1 MPDKVFIDTNVL
13 IYGYSEDEPDKR
25 QRAIDCVGSGEAWIS
40 TQVLNETIN
49 VLKRKFSL
57 SYSQIRDAVQELSEG
72 FPIVL
77 VSVNTI
83 EMALNLAER
92 YQYSYFDSLILASAL
107 EAGCQ
112 ILYSE
117 DLQPTFRTLSVTTS
131 QKRKGRESKYLSRGV
146 SWRQAASN

>member
-13 IYGYSEDEPDKR
+13 IYGCSEDEPDKR
-25 QRAIDCVGSGEAWIS
+25 QQAIDCVRSGEAWIS

-57 SYSQIRDAVQELSEG
+57 SYSQIREAVQELSEG

-117 DLQPTFRTLSVTTS
+117 DLQDGQRIENQLTIINPFS
-131 QKRKGRESKYLSRGV
+131 
-146 SWRQAASN
+146 

>member
-25 QRAIDCVGSGEAWIS
+25 QQAIDCVRSGEAWIS

-57 SYSQIRDAVQELSEG
+57 SYSQIREAVQELSEG

-117 DLQPTFRTLSVTTS
+117 DLQDGQRIENQLTIINPFS
-131 QKRKGRESKYLSRGV
+131 
-146 SWRQAASN
+146 

>member
-25 QRAIDCVGSGEAWIS
+25 QQAIDCVRSGEAWIS

-57 SYSQIRDAVQELSEG
+57 SYSQIREAVQELSEG

-117 DLQPTFRTLSVTTS
+117 DLQDGQRIENQLMIINPFS
-131 QKRKGRESKYLSRGV
+131 
-146 SWRQAASN
+146 

>member
-25 QRAIDCVGSGEAWIS
+25 QRAIDCVRSGEAWIS

-57 SYSQIRDAVQELSEG
+57 SYSQIRDAVQEVSKG
-72 FPIVL
+72 FPIIL

-117 DLQPTFRTLSVTTS
+117 DLQDGQRIENQLMIVNPFS
-131 QKRKGRESKYLSRGV
+131 
-146 SWRQAASN
+146 

>member
-13 IYGYSEDEPDKR
+13 IYGYSDDEPDKR
-25 QRAIDCVGSGEAWIS
+25 QRAIDCVRSGEAWIS

-117 DLQPTFRTLSVTTS
+117 DLHDGQRIENQLMIINPFS
-131 QKRKGRESKYLSRGV
+131 
-146 SWRQAASN
+146 

>member
-25 QRAIDCVGSGEAWIS
+25 QRAIDCVRSGEAWIS

-57 SYSQIRDAVQELSEG
+57 SYSQIREAVQELSEG
-72 FPIVL
+72 FPIIL

-92 YQYSYFDSLILASAL
+92 YQYSYFDSLI
-107 EAGCQ
+107 
-112 ILYSE
+112 I
-117 DLQPTFRTLSVTTS
+117 TS
-131 QKRKGRESKYLSRGV
+131 LVRLTGKI
-146 SWRQAASN
+146 

>member
-1 MPDKVFIDTNVL
+1 MPDQVFIDTNVL

-25 QRAIDCVGSGEAWIS
+25 QRAIDCVRSGETWIS

-57 SYSQIRDAVQELSEG
+57 SYSQIRDAVQEVSKG
-72 FPIVL
+72 FPIIL

-117 DLQPTFRTLSVTTS
+117 DLHDGQRIENQLTIINPF
-131 QKRKGRESKYLSRGV
+131 G
-146 SWRQAASN
+146 

>member
-13 IYGYSEDEPDKR
+13 IYAYSEDEPDKR
-25 QRAIDCVGSGEAWIS
+25 QRVIDCVRSGEAWIS

-57 SYSQIRDAVQELSEG
+57 SYSQIREAVQELSEG

-107 EAGCQ
+107 EARCQ

-117 DLQPTFRTLSVTTS
+117 DLHDGQRIENQLTIINPFS
-131 QKRKGRESKYLSRGV
+131 
-146 SWRQAASN
+146 

>member
-25 QRAIDCVGSGEAWIS
+25 QRAIDCVRSGEAWIS

-117 DLQPTFRTLSVTTS
+117 DLHDGQRIENQLMIINPFS
-131 QKRKGRESKYLSRGV
+131 
-146 SWRQAASN
+146 

>member
-25 QRAIDCVGSGEAWIS
+25 QRAIDCVRSGEAWIS

-57 SYSQIRDAVQELSEG
+57 SYSQIREAVQELSEG

-117 DLQPTFRTLSVTTS
+117 DLQDGQRIENQLMIVNPFS
-131 QKRKGRESKYLSRGV
+131 
-146 SWRQAASN
+146 

>member
-25 QRAIDCVGSGEAWIS
+25 QQAIDCVRSGEAWIS

-57 SYSQIRDAVQELSEG
+57 SYSQIREAVQELSEG

-92 YQYSYFDSLILASAL
+92 YQYSYFDSLI
-107 EAGCQ
+107 
-112 ILYSE
+112 I
-117 DLQPTFRTLSVTTS
+117 TS
-131 QKRKGRESKYLSRGV
+131 LVRLTGKI
-146 SWRQAASN
+146 

>member
-13 IYGYSEDEPDKR
+13 IYGYSEDEPDKQ
-25 QRAIDCVGSGEAWIS
+25 QRAIDCVRSGEAWIS

-57 SYSQIRDAVQELSEG
+57 SYSQIRDAVQEVSKG
-72 FPIVL
+72 FPIIL

-117 DLQPTFRTLSVTTS
+117 DLQDGQRIENQLMIVNPF
-131 QKRKGRESKYLSRGV
+131 G
-146 SWRQAASN
+146 

>member
-25 QRAIDCVGSGEAWIS
+25 QRAIDCVRSGEAWIS

-57 SYSQIRDAVQELSEG
+57 SYSQIREAVQELSEG

-117 DLQPTFRTLSVTTS
+117 DLQDGQRIENQLTIINPFS
-131 QKRKGRESKYLSRGV
+131 
-146 SWRQAASN
+146 

>member
-25 QRAIDCVGSGEAWIS
+25 QRAIDCVRSGEAWIS

-117 DLQPTFRTLSVTTS
+117 DLQHGQRIENQLMIINPF
-131 QKRKGRESKYLSRGV
+131 G
-146 SWRQAASN
+146 

>member
-13 IYGYSEDEPDKR
+13 IYGYSEDEPDKQ
-25 QRAIDCVGSGEAWIS
+25 QRAIDCVRSGEAWIS

-72 FPIVL
+72 FPIIL

-117 DLQPTFRTLSVTTS
+117 DLQDGQRIENQLTIVNPF
-131 QKRKGRESKYLSRGV
+131 G
-146 SWRQAASN
+146 

>member
-25 QRAIDCVGSGEAWIS
+25 QRAIDCVRSGEAWIS

-57 SYSQIRDAVQELSEG
+57 SYSQIRDAVQEVSKG
-72 FPIVL
+72 FPIIL

-117 DLQPTFRTLSVTTS
+117 DLQDGQRIENQLMIVNPF
-131 QKRKGRESKYLSRGV
+131 G
-146 SWRQAASN
+146 

>member
-1 MPDKVFIDTNVL
+1 MPDKVFLDTNVL

-25 QRAIDCVGSGEAWIS
+25 QRAIDCVRSGEAWIS

-57 SYSQIRDAVQELSEG
+57 SYSQIRDAVQEISKG
-72 FPIVL
+72 FPIIL

-117 DLQPTFRTLSVTTS
+117 DLQDGQRIENQLMIVNPF
-131 QKRKGRESKYLSRGV
+131 G
-146 SWRQAASN
+146 

>member
-25 QRAIDCVGSGEAWIS
+25 QQAIDCVRSGEAWIS

-107 EAGCQ
+107 EARCQ

-117 DLQPTFRTLSVTTS
+117 DLHDGQRIENQLMIINPFS
-131 QKRKGRESKYLSRGV
+131 
-146 SWRQAASN
+146 

>member
-25 QRAIDCVGSGEAWIS
+25 QRVIDCVRSGEAWIS

-57 SYSQIRDAVQELSEG
+57 SYSQIRDAVQEVSKG
-72 FPIVL
+72 FPIIL

-117 DLQPTFRTLSVTTS
+117 DLQDGQRIENQLMIVNPFS
-131 QKRKGRESKYLSRGV
+131 
-146 SWRQAASN
+146 

>member
-13 IYGYSEDEPDKR
+13 IYGYSEDEPDKQ
-25 QRAIDCVGSGEAWIS
+25 QRAIDCVRSGEAWIS

-57 SYSQIRDAVQELSEG
+57 SYSQIRDAVQEISKG
-72 FPIVL
+72 FPIIL

-83 EMALNLAER
+83 EIALNLAER

-117 DLQPTFRTLSVTTS
+117 DLQDGQRIENQLTIVNPF
-131 QKRKGRESKYLSRGV
+131 G
-146 SWRQAASN
+146 

>member
-25 QRAIDCVGSGEAWIS
+25 QRAIDCVRSGEAWIS

-57 SYSQIRDAVQELSEG
+57 SYSQIRDAVQEVSKG
-72 FPIVL
+72 FPIVF

-117 DLQPTFRTLSVTTS
+117 DLQDGQRIENQLMIVNPF
-131 QKRKGRESKYLSRGV
+131 G
-146 SWRQAASN
+146 

>member
-13 IYGYSEDEPDKR
+13 IYAYSEDEPDKR
-25 QRAIDCVGSGEAWIS
+25 QRVIDCVRSAEVWIS

-57 SYSQIRDAVQELSEG
+57 SYSQIREAVQELSEG

-117 DLQPTFRTLSVTTS
+117 DLQDGQRIENQLMIVNPFS
-131 QKRKGRESKYLSRGV
+131 
-146 SWRQAASN
+146 